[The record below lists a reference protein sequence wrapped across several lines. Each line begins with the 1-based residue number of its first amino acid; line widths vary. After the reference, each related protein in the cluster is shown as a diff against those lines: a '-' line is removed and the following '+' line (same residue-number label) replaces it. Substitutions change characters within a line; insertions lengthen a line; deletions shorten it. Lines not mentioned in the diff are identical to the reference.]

1 LDNVVSLK
9 DIKEERE
16 KLLLDQKASLTVLET
31 CLRFLEMSKIKETE
45 TIKKQIK
52 VAMKELRRKSNVR

>member
-1 LDNVVSLK
+1 MDNVVSLK